1 MAAASGKKT
10 PSGNT
15 DPRSISRAVRNK
27 KRNPTAAG
35 DAPEPCVHELREDEP
50 GGTPPEHL
58 ALVEALLDWFARNMR
73 PLPWR
78 REYDPY
84 HVWVSEIMLQQTQM
98 DRAVAYFERWMR
110 RFPTLRSVAE
120 ADPDEALKLWEGL
133 GYYSRVRNLHKAARE
148 IARRHG
154 GELPLDH
161 DALRALPGI
170 GEYTA
175 GAILSIA
182 GNEPVP
188 AVDANVERV
197 FARIFDID
205 APVKSPI
212 AANYIRHIAAALI
225 PPGQARMFNQALME
239 LGALICGRVPRC
251 GTCPLARFCQ
261 ARRLGIVA
269 DRPVPGKKYGYTALE
284 IISGVLMHEGRIF
297 IQKRLDSGVWAG
309 LWEFPG
315 GRLEPGEEPGQGVVR
330 EFLEETEFSVAVRA
344 YLGVVRHAYTRYRIA
359 MHCFMCGFAAT
370 PANGGRPPE
379 PVLHAATDY
388 RWVRPVELERYTLP
402 AGHRK
407 LLDAWMP
414 DLVSAAGK

>member
-1 MAAASGKKT
+1 MGTKSEKTKSRSTPRSSFVGKWEAASGDDASGKT
-10 PSGNT
+10 
-15 DPRSISRAVRNK
+15 
-27 KRNPTAAG
+27 
-35 DAPEPCVHELREDEP
+35 HELREDEP
-50 GGTPPEHL
+50 RGVPPEHV
-58 ALVEALLDWFARNMR
+58 ALVEALLDWFGRNAR

-78 REYDPY
+78 REYSAY
-84 HVWVSEIMLQQTQM
+84 QVWVSEIMLQQTQM

-110 RFPTLRSVAE
+110 RFPDVRSVAE

-133 GYYSRVRNLHKAARE
+133 GYYSRVRSLHKAAQA
-148 IARRHG
+148 IMLRHG
-154 GELPLDH
+154 GDVPLDH
-161 DALRALPGI
+161 AALRALPGI

-182 GNEPVP
+182 GNESVP

-197 FARIFDID
+197 FARLFDID

-212 AANYIRHIAAALI
+212 AADFIRHIAAALI
-225 PPGQARMFNQALME
+225 PPGQARLFNQALME
-239 LGALICGRVPRC
+239 LGALVCGRNPRC
-251 GTCPLARFCQ
+251 GDCPLARFCQ
-261 ARRLGIVA
+261 ARRLNIVA

-284 IISGVLMHEGRIF
+284 IISGVLMHEDRVF

-315 GRLEPGEEPGQGVVR
+315 GRLEPGEEPGRGIVR
-330 EFLEETEFSVAVRA
+330 EFFEETEFSVAVRT

-359 MHCFMCGFAAT
+359 MHCFVCAFV
-370 PANGGRPPE
+370 PALAKGDGPPE

-388 RWVRPVELERYTLP
+388 RWVHPAELERYTLP

-407 LLDAWMP
+407 LLDAWLP
-414 DLVSAAGK
+414 DLLNATGG